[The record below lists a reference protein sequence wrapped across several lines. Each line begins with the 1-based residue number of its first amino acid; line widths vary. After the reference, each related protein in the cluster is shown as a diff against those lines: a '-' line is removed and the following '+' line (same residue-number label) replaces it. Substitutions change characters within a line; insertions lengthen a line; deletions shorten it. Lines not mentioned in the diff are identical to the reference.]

1 MMKPFTT
8 LFLVLQGIATAAAAS
23 AQPVVRLEAAATAS
37 TSAVAPTSGDAA
49 APVSLAALVAE
60 LEQNNPELKAARR
73 EVDMRVARIS
83 PAGALPDPT
92 LSIGYMGGLARA
104 PFFPSASAPGSF
116 RQFSASQ
123 ELPYPGKLRLRTQI
137 ASTEADAERWSY
149 ETTRRGLIGDL
160 KNAYFEY
167 AYVDR
172 SLTIVQRNKERL
184 DQFRQVA
191 EARFRVGKAVQQ
203 DVIKAQVE
211 ISLLLERLAVLEQ
224 QRRALQARMN
234 GLLFRAP
241 DTPFGPAEVAER
253 PPLPYGLDEL
263 RALAREH
270 YPALKRAER
279 GIDRGQQA
287 LALARKEVLPD
298 FAVNVTSQ
306 KFVGGMPWMYGVDV
320 MVKVPLYWQRKQRP
334 MIAEAAAA
342 LESGRQMRDNTLA
355 TATAQVTEGYLD
367 ATTNQRLVTLYG
379 DSVLPQARLALE
391 SSLASYQVGGVDFLT
406 VLTNF
411 ITVLDYELS
420 YEERNARMLQAL
432 ARLEPL
438 VALELVR

>member
-1 MMKPFTT
+1 MRLSFGVLVFLST
-8 LFLVLQGIATAAAAS
+8 LIAAAMPSA
-23 AQPVVRLEAAATAS
+23 AQPPQAEPS
-37 TSAVAPTSGDAA
+37 T
-49 APVSLAALVAE
+49 LAALVSE
-60 LEQNNPELKAARR
+60 LERNNPELLAARR
-73 EVDMRVARIS
+73 EVDMRVARIA

-92 LSIGYMGGLARA
+92 LSVGYMGGLARP
-104 PFFPSASAPGSF
+104 PFLPSASAPGSF
-116 RQFSASQ
+116 RQFGASQ

-137 ASTEADAERWSY
+137 AATEANAERWNY
-149 ETTRRGLIGDL
+149 ETTRRGLIAEL

-172 SLTIVQRNKERL
+172 SVAIVQRNKERL
-184 DQFRQVA
+184 EQFRQIA
-191 EARFRVGKAVQQ
+191 EARFSVGRAMQQ

-211 ISLLLERLAVLEQ
+211 ISLLLERLALLEQ
-224 QRRALQARMN
+224 QRRALEARIN

-241 DTPFGPAEVAER
+241 DTPLGPAEVAEG

-263 RALAREH
+263 RGLAREN
-270 YPALKRAER
+270 YPALKRDER
-279 GIDRGQQA
+279 VIDRGQQA
-287 LALARKEVLPD
+287 LALARKDVLPD

-342 LESGRQMRDNTLA
+342 LESGRQMRNNTLA
-355 TATAQVTEGYLD
+355 MATAQVTEGYLE
-367 ATTNQRLVTLYG
+367 ATTSQRLVTLYG

-420 YEERNARMLQAL
+420 YEEQNARLRQAL

-438 VALELVR
+438 VTLELVR